1 MKKLLGW
8 TSPFVA
14 LAFFATISVP
24 SIAASFDCKTSKHPN
39 EQLICQNKELSK
51 LDDRMAAL
59 LRDLSNHL
67 NYKDGEE
74 LKRSQ
79 RQWVKQSLD
88 CGNDFICTKKL
99 YRERIKQLSAMLPGT
114 KEGAKEAKEISKW
127 KESLILKLNEGS
139 VLRPPVVAVLPPE
152 QSSKGGSIAA
162 SPAPQREAPER
173 IVNLALRIDKNGRVV
188 AFLILSNSSGM
199 MSFEEDVLERV
210 RMMQPFPPLPK
221 QWKAQSIDL
230 VVPVDFASNSNLPLI
245 SDTAPYVSKLLTLLE
260 GANKGEAESQY
271 LLGKTFLDGDEVGKN
286 PAAALS
292 WLQKA
297 AEQENAESE
306 YLLGK
311 MYEEGR
317 GVVQDRKEAEIWFSK
332 AAEHGNN
339 DAKAAL
345 RQLQRQ

>member
-8 TSPFVA
+8 TAPFVA
-14 LAFFATISVP
+14 LAFLALISVP
-24 SIAASFDCKTSKHPN
+24 SFAASFDCRTSKHPN

-67 NYKDGEE
+67 NSKDGEE
-74 LKRSQ
+74 LKRSH

-99 YRERIKQLSAMLPGT
+99 YGERIEQLSARLP
-114 KEGAKEAKEISKW
+114 GAKEAKELSKW
-127 KESLILKLNEGS
+127 KESLILKLNERS
-139 VLRPPVVAVLPPE
+139 VLPPPVVAMQPPE
-152 QSSKGGSIAA
+152 RLIAA
-162 SPAPQREAPER
+162 SPALENHPAQREAPER

-188 AFLILSNSSGM
+188 ASLILSNSSGM
-199 MSFEEDVLERV
+199 MSFEEDVIERV
-210 RMMQPFPPLPK
+210 RTMQPFAPFPK
-221 QWKAQSIDL
+221 GWKGANIDL

-245 SDTAPYVSKLLTLLE
+245 PDTAPYVSKLLTLLE
-260 GANKGEAESQY
+260 SANKGEAESQY
-271 LLGKTFLDGDEVGKN
+271 LLGRTFLDGDEVGKN

-306 YLLGK
+306 YLLGR

-317 GVVQDRKEAEIWFSK
+317 GVVQDRKEAAIWFSK

-339 DAKAAL
+339 EVKAAL
-345 RQLQRQ
+345 RQLQRK